1 MIKIL
6 LLFFSLIG
14 ATQELSPISSSNG
27 TSDMAEDKTKTDSA
41 LPPQNFGY
49 EETLVITE
57 KHTPQR

>member
-6 LLFFSLIG
+6 LLFFSLTG
-14 ATQELSPISSSNG
+14 AIQQELSPISSSNG
-27 TSDMAEDKTKTDSA
+27 TPDMAEDKTKTDSA

-57 KHTPQR
+57 AHKPQ